1 MAFASMAAGQQ
12 LNFDD
17 GSSNTVQI
25 GTSYTK
31 VADATGQGRVI
42 RVLRVFNDDAAIT
55 ITVSKDETNDFDL
68 ILFGESRTYV
78 VDDNIVTLFLKGA
91 SGNAKYRSSASL

>member
-1 MAFASMAAGQQ
+1 MAYVAMAAGQQ
-12 LNFDD
+12 LNFD
-17 GSSNTVQI
+17 GATSPLSI
-25 GTSYTK
+25 GTSYTL
-31 VADATGQGRVI
+31 VADALTHGNVI

-55 ITVSKDETNDFDL
+55 ITASKDGTTDFDQ

-78 VDDNIVTLFLKGA
+78 VDDNIQTLYLKGA

>member
-1 MAFASMAAGQQ
+1 MAYVAMAAGQQ
-12 LNFDD
+12 LNRDD
-17 GSSNTVQI
+17 NSTNTVQI
-25 GTSYTK
+25 GTSYTL
-31 VADATGQGRVI
+31 VADALTHGNVI

-55 ITVSKDETNDFDL
+55 ITVSKDSTNDFDQ

-78 VDDNIVTLFLKGA
+78 VDDNIQTLYLKGA